1 MQLDF
6 NEPLWYHLVIFHSNV
21 THEVKGSAY
30 EHRDMARRNYA
41 SKLQYIRMGMRG
53 DFPFTMLLYTLTEA
67 VPDWSRRNDQQPI
80 RARGMVAS
88 GVGSCSMLTKP
99 TLHNASELEDL
110 RGSVEST
117 SLPRN
122 VGGIIKH
129 SS

>member
-53 DFPFTMLLYTLTEA
+53 DFPLTMLLYTLTEA
-67 VPDWSRRNDQQPI
+67 APDWSRRNDQQPI
-80 RARGMVAS
+80 RERGMVRS
-88 GVGSCSMLTKP
+88 GVRLALYSCALK
-99 TLHNASELEDL
+99 LEDL
-110 RGSVEST
+110 TGSAEPT
-117 SLPRN
+117 SL
-122 VGGIIKH
+122 
-129 SS
+129 